1 MRKII
6 KKLLYIVLTCLVI
19 YAINSFLYGKTK
31 NIPIV
36 THFIILV
43 FGSVILLSLYD
54 FFMMIVGVE
63 LSCILHKKSVEN
75 IENIRIINALRCIKM
90 DYIISF
96 IMYYLRL
103 HWVNTSHGKTNDI
116 YYYIR
121 YFSFKYKIETLIKL
135 VLCPPILI
143 SGVYVFVLKNNLE
156 MYDFYFLKKI
166 TGLSIAGI
174 KIENAWN
181 YFEKIPLLIS
191 IFPLLFIFYFVGNR
205 ARIKTIISKKENE
218 KKKIVIYKIFEL
230 SSYLEECL
238 YEMSQNVDRLIR
250 RQNFIADQYLHNK
263 IENYYE
269 ISNRK
274 YFSSIVFC
282 TDFDEIKRDSEIDK
296 IVKELFCRDNIEYFN
311 EFSFYSYRFRVL
323 YFALSYDYAYYF
335 GKNIN
340 RRTSLDLLLNPS
352 KYIKDDLHTSKDS
365 SKRKATD
372 DYEKLLSEEKSCF
385 TPKLYDAL
393 KLLFYI
399 GLFVNEFNRF
409 ISCDSMEALIK
420 EVVKKSK

>member
-6 KKLLYIVLTCLVI
+6 KKLLYIVLTWSVI

-54 FFMMIVGVE
+54 FFMMIVDVE
-63 LSCILHKKSVEN
+63 LSRILHKRSVKN

-103 HWVNTSHGKTNDI
+103 HWGNTSHGKTNDI

-166 TGLSIAGI
+166 TGLSLVGI
-174 KIENAWN
+174 KIEN
-181 YFEKIPLLIS
+181 
-191 IFPLLFIFYFVGNR
+191 V
-205 ARIKTIISKKENE
+205 
-218 KKKIVIYKIFEL
+218 
-230 SSYLEECL
+230 
-238 YEMSQNVDRLIR
+238 
-250 RQNFIADQYLHNK
+250 
-263 IENYYE
+263 
-269 ISNRK
+269 
-274 YFSSIVFC
+274 
-282 TDFDEIKRDSEIDK
+282 
-296 IVKELFCRDNIEYFN
+296 
-311 EFSFYSYRFRVL
+311 
-323 YFALSYDYAYYF
+323 
-335 GKNIN
+335 
-340 RRTSLDLLLNPS
+340 
-352 KYIKDDLHTSKDS
+352 
-365 SKRKATD
+365 
-372 DYEKLLSEEKSCF
+372 
-385 TPKLYDAL
+385 
-393 KLLFYI
+393 
-399 GLFVNEFNRF
+399 
-409 ISCDSMEALIK
+409 
-420 EVVKKSK
+420 